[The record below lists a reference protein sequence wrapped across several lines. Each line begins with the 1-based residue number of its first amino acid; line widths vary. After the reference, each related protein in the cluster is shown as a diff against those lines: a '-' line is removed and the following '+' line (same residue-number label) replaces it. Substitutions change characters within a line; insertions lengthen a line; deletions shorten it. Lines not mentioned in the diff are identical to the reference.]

1 MAITIKTNFYSP
13 LAKVDKPKMYL
24 VYMLYDKHISWDF
37 SMRMMT
43 KIFHKSLEE
52 ADAITNEILTNGE
65 GLCGVYMLEMAETK
79 AKIIEQ
85 QAKDEGLSLRC
96 LIEEV

>member
-1 MAITIKTNFYSP
+1 
-13 LAKVDKPKMYL
+13 
-24 VYMLYDKHISWDF
+24 MLYDKHISWDF

-43 KIFHKSLEE
+43 KIFHKSVEE

-96 LIEEV
+96 LLEEV